1 MCISKRIQHAA
12 LSLSSNREAIDTGNK
27 FGALLNN
34 LSKAFDCLDHSSL
47 VAKLHWYGLSPLSFE
62 LVFSYFSSST
72 HRTRI
77 KECFS
82 NILKFEHGIP
92 HHSNWGPLLFN
103 TNSINMFYEFEDS
116 DIENYADDTTLHA
129 CTSDIK
135 QLFLNHK

>member
-12 LSLSSNREAIDTGNK
+12 LSLSSNREAIDIGNK

-92 HHSNWGPLLFN
+92 HHSN
-103 TNSINMFYEFEDS
+103 
-116 DIENYADDTTLHA
+116 
-129 CTSDIK
+129 
-135 QLFLNHK
+135 

>member
-1 MCISKRIQHAA
+1 MCISKGIQHAA

-27 FGALLNN
+27 FRALLNN
-34 LSKAFDCLDHSSL
+34 LSKAFDYLDHSLL

-92 HHSNWGPLLFN
+92 HHSN
-103 TNSINMFYEFEDS
+103 
-116 DIENYADDTTLHA
+116 
-129 CTSDIK
+129 
-135 QLFLNHK
+135 